1 MRHRAALWAT
11 VAVVTGVVVGWQLG
25 GRQIARSHEDLFHA
39 QPLRRLAALN
49 WLEES
54 PEAATVS
61 LVRDY
66 LQWERQPLLR
76 GRAQRLLRRLEA
88 TFA

>member
-1 MRHRAALWAT
+1 MRHRGTLWAT
-11 VAVVTGVVVGWQLG
+11 VAVVAGVALGWQLA
-25 GRQIARSHEDLFHA
+25 GRQIARSREDLFHA
-39 QPLRRLAALN
+39 RPLRRLAALN

-54 PEAATVS
+54 PEAATLG

-76 GRAQRLLRRLEA
+76 GRARRLLRRLEA

>member
-1 MRHRAALWAT
+1 MRPRGAVWVT
-11 VAVVTGVVVGWQLG
+11 VAVAAGLVLGWQVA
-25 GRQIARSHEDLFHA
+25 GRQMARHREDLFHA
-39 QPLRRLAALN
+39 RPLRRLAALN
-49 WLEES
+49 WLEAS
-54 PEAATVS
+54 PEAASVG

-76 GRAQRLLRRLEA
+76 GRARRLLRRLKA